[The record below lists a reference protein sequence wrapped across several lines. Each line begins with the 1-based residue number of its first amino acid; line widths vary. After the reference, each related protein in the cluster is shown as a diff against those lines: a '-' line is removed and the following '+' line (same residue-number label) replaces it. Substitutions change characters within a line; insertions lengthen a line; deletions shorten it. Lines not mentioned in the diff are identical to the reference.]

1 VKKQV
6 LSVFVWTF
14 VGALA
19 YLFGGW
25 LKHTPQEDFSGKK
38 ALETLVIAL
47 LVTLISIAFNIPP
60 VQALAQLE
68 QWTAALIQFATSTG
82 LIAVI
87 DFWVKALWRRRTQQP
102 QTGA

>member
-1 VKKQV
+1 M

-14 VGALA
+14 IGALA
-19 YLFGGW
+19 YLLGGW
-25 LKHTPQEDFSGKK
+25 LKQTPKEDFNGRK

-60 VQALAQLE
+60 AQALVQLE
-68 QWTAALIQFATSTG
+68 QWTSALTQFATSTG

-87 DFWVKALWRRRTQQP
+87 DFWAKAIWRHH
-102 QTGA
+102 